1 MNDASTSGPVEE
13 LFIPKIEA
21 LTTYEELPGHGFNR
35 FLKARRQ
42 GRWFM
47 LKGLKQDFRDQAVYR
62 ELLKKEY
69 ALMVQLDHPH
79 IVKAYAKEENEILGP
94 CIVMEYVDGVTL
106 DEFLSG
112 NPSDAMRRKVVDQL
126 LDALAYIHSKQIL
139 HRDLKPANILVTR
152 NGNNVKIID
161 FGLSDADDYAI
172 LKQAAGTKGYMA
184 PEQISG
190 GAADCRTDIYAFG
203 LILRQVFPRR
213 YRSIAA
219 KCTRP
224 EPARRF
230 PDMEAVRKAFDRSD
244 RWRRAIPLLGM
255 ALVTVVALLLPLV
268 RTTQTRPERSVDD
281 GGNITEDQ
289 KAYLKKT
296 LWNVTVSMQDLI
308 REAEE
313 GKTYREVLVARL
325 SHLGVDLND
334 DLVEASLVYRAGSPE
349 QMYLI
354 SAYNLE
360 KKRLFPL
367 VLKSIDR
374 NCRSFEED
382 YGKGLIGRREYDS
395 LKWTVSP
402 GVSTL
407 SVTEVGAT
415 SALGGLEL
423 LDASFAGDARAG
435 LCWGTCHQSTIKG
448 AHAEGRGRMVMR
460 GLVPGTTYFARA
472 YVETGTGTFYGDETA
487 FTTADS
493 TLTVPVGAAPGL
505 FSVGVGRQVCFSC
518 GNLQYRASTDIWRFA
533 ERPYDYVG
541 DDNMKMSP
549 TYDGWIDLF
558 AWATSGYDH
567 GAVNYQPW
575 SRIKDTRSD
584 NLSYAYGKPDYPL
597 YAQDGRA
604 DWGYNRIVNG
614 GDEEGLW
621 RTPSVSEW
629 TYLLFVRETA
639 SGVRFAKASVAG
651 VNGVILL
658 PDRWQT
664 SFYPLNSVNREEA
677 SFASNTVPLSD
688 WNHHLEPAGAVFL
701 PQAGDLT
708 LAGVLSLMGGYYTA
722 DAATTDAWHLLLT
735 DDGLYFDTRGHR
747 GDGLSVRLVRDA
759 GGAM

>member
-1 MNDASTSGPVEE
+1 MDDVSTSGPIEE
-13 LFIPKIEA
+13 AFISEA
-21 LTTYEELPGHGFNR
+21 DIRTAYEDVPSRGFNR
-35 FLKARRQ
+35 PMKVRRQ

-47 LKGLKQDFRDQAVYR
+47 LKGLKAEYRDQAVYL
-62 ELLKKEY
+62 ELLRKEY
-69 ALMVQLDHPH
+69 ALMVELDHPG
-79 IVKAYAKEENEILGP
+79 IVKAYAKEVNEELGP
-94 CIVMEYVDGVTL
+94 CIVMEYIDGVRL
-106 DEFLSG
+106 DEFLAG
-112 NPSDAMRRKVVDQL
+112 KPTAAARRKVLDQL
-126 LDALAYIHSKQIL
+126 VDALAYVHSKQVS
-139 HRDLKPANILVTR
+139 HRDLKPANILITR

-172 LKQAAGTKGYMA
+172 LKQSAGTKGYMA

-224 EPARRF
+224 DPAMRF
-230 PDMEAVRKAFDRSD
+230 PDMEAVRKAFDRSV
-244 RWRRAIPLLGM
+244 RRRRAVPLLGM
-255 ALVTVVALLLPLV
+255 ALVTVVALALPLGRPV
-268 RTTQTRPERSVDD
+268 QTRSAESVDV
-281 GGNITEDQ
+281 GENITEDQ

-296 LWNVTVSMQDLI
+296 LWNTTVPTQELI

-325 SHLGVDLND
+325 SNLGVSLND
-334 DLVEASLVYRAGSPE
+334 DLVEASRVYRAGSPE

-360 KKRLFPL
+360 KKKDFHR
-367 VLKSIDR
+367 VLKSIDQ

-382 YGKGLIGRREYDS
+382 FGKGRIGRREYDS
-395 LKWTVSP
+395 LKWTVSS

-423 LDASFAGDARAG
+423 LDASFAGDARTG
-435 LCWGTCHQSTIKG
+435 LCWGPCHQPTITG
-448 AHAEGRGRMVMR
+448 AHAEGRGRMAMR

-472 YVETGTGTFYGDETA
+472 YVETGTGTFYGDETV
-487 FTTADS
+487 FSTVDS
-493 TLTVPVGAAPGL
+493 TLTVPSGAVPGL
-505 FSVGVGRQVCFSC
+505 FSVGDGRQVFFSC
-518 GNLQYRASTDIWRFA
+518 GNLQYRASTDTWRFA
-533 ERPYDYVG
+533 ERPYDFVG
-541 DDNMKMSP
+541 VGNMKMSA

-651 VNGVILL
+651 VSGIILL
-658 PDRWQT
+658 PDRWRI
-664 SFYPLNSVNREEA
+664 SFYPLNQVNREDA
-677 SFASNTVPLSD
+677 SYASNTVPLSD
-688 WNHHLEPAGAVFL
+688 WNQHLAPAGAAFL

-708 LAGVLSLMGGYYTA
+708 LAGVLSLMGGYYTS
-722 DAATTDAWHLLLT
+722 DAATTDAWHLLLA
-735 DDGLYFDTRGHR
+735 DDGLHFDTRGHR

-759 GGAM
+759 GE